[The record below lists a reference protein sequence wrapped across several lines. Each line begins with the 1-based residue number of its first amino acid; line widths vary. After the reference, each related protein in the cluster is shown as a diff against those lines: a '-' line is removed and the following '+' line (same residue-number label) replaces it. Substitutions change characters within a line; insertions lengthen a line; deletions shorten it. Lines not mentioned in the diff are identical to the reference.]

1 MGSLPQVHQAVMAQ
15 NGGLTIVGPDAG
27 GAAGQVM
34 LSFVRNSANELTA
47 IIAFG
52 GCNQALVTFDA
63 FGTAPVSYSLYNPA
77 PNQFIEQSVR
87 NIVQQLSG
95 YIPPM

>member
-1 MGSLPQVHQAVMAQ
+1 MGSQQVHFAVMAQ
-15 NGGLTIVGPDAG
+15 NGGLTIVGPGCG
-27 GAAGQVM
+27 GTGEVM
-34 LSFVRNSANELTA
+34 LSFVRNQAKELTA

-52 GCNQALVTFDA
+52 GHNQALVTFDA

-77 PNQFIEQSVR
+77 PNLFIEQSVQ

-95 YIPPM
+95 YIPQM

>member
-1 MGSLPQVHQAVMAQ
+1 MGSQQVHTAAMAQ
-15 NGGLTIVGPDAG
+15 NGGLTIVAPGNG
-27 GAAGQVM
+27 GAGQVM

-52 GCNQALVTFDA
+52 GSNQALVTFDA
-63 FGTAPVSYSLYNPA
+63 YATAPVSYSLYNPA
-77 PNQFIEQSVR
+77 PNQFIEQSVQ

-95 YIPPM
+95 YIPQM

>member
-1 MGSLPQVHQAVMAQ
+1 MGSQQVHPAVMAQ
-15 NGGLTIVGPDAG
+15 NGGLTIVGPGCG
-27 GAAGQVM
+27 GSGQIM
-34 LSFVRNSANELTA
+34 LSFVRSQANELTA

-52 GCNQALVTFDA
+52 GFNQALVTFDA
-63 FGTAPVSYSLYNPA
+63 SGTAPVSYSLYNPA
-77 PNQFIEQSVR
+77 PNQFIEQSVQ

>member
-1 MGSLPQVHQAVMAQ
+1 MGSQQILQAVMAQ
-15 NGGLTIVGPDAG
+15 NGGLTLVGPANG
-27 GAAGQVM
+27 GQGQVM
-34 LSFVRNSANELTA
+34 LSFTRNSENELTA

-52 GCNQALVTFDA
+52 GSNQALVTFDA
-63 FGTAPVSYSLYNPA
+63 FGTAPVSYSLYSAA

-95 YIPPM
+95 YIPQM

>member
-1 MGSLPQVHQAVMAQ
+1 MGSQQVVPAVMAQ
-15 NGGLTIVGPDAG
+15 NGGLTLVGPG
-27 GAAGQVM
+27 VTGTGQVM
-34 LSFVRNSANELTA
+34 LSFVRNPANELTA

-52 GCNQALVTFDA
+52 GSNQALVTFDA
-63 FGTAPVSYSLYNPA
+63 FGTAPVSYSLYSVA

-95 YIPPM
+95 YIPQM